1 MRQTLVLA
9 PSSHLA
15 NLAGSTAGPSTHILG
30 TQVTH
35 RVSLPPAKMPLTV
48 TDRTTRCAAC
58 LLVCLAF
65 VAGNAEA
72 QQPAQP
78 APARPPAIRAL
89 SLPQDLQVINAPELA
104 PAINGL
110 LSDTTSHMR
119 MAERRVATPADSL
132 RAARIVSES
141 RAALSRYTDVAV
153 AEHDGYVKFLPWL
166 EDQDVYHYN
175 SIQNVFATISTFDAT
190 KPSSLLYRKENGK
203 LVLIGAMYTAMPGST
218 LDQLDARLPL
228 GVAHWHEHVN
238 FCGPKP
244 ETVKDSKVVDGIAVA
259 RWLTITS
266 RADCTAAGGQ
276 FVPRLFGWMAHV
288 YMFGGNDPVTI
299 WGGEHADHMRMHDS
313 R

>member
-1 MRQTLVLA
+1 MGFA
-9 PSSHLA
+9 
-15 NLAGSTAGPSTHILG
+15 
-30 TQVTH
+30 
-35 RVSLPPAKMPLTV
+35 
-48 TDRTTRCAAC
+48 
-58 LLVCLAF
+58 
-65 VAGNAEA
+65 VASATA

-89 SLPQDLQVINAPELA
+89 SLLQDLQVINAPELA

-153 AEHDGYVKFLPWL
+153 AEHEGYVKFLPWL
-166 EDQDVYHYN
+166 EEQDVYHYN
-175 SIQNVFATISTFDAT
+175 NIQNVFSSISAFDAT
-190 KPSSLLYRKENGK
+190 KPSSLLYRKVKGT
-203 LVLIGAMYTAMPGST
+203 LVLIGAMYTALPGAT

-244 ETVKDSKVVDGIAVA
+244 ETVRDTKVVDGIAVA
-259 RWLTITS
+259 RWLAITS
-266 RADCTAAGGQ
+266 REECNAAGGQ

-288 YMFGGNDPVTI
+288 YMFGGDDPRTI
-299 WGGEHADHMRMHDS
+299 WGDEHADHMHMHGTP
-313 R
+313 

>member
-1 MRQTLVLA
+1 MLPTITARSTRRTGWLLA
-9 PSSHLA
+9 SIA
-15 NLAGSTAGPSTHILG
+15 
-30 TQVTH
+30 
-35 RVSLPPAKMPLTV
+35 LTV
-48 TDRTTRCAAC
+48 ASAS
-58 LLVCLAF
+58 
-65 VAGNAEA
+65 A
-72 QQPAQP
+72 QQPDQP
-78 APARPPAIRAL
+78 PRAGPPAIRAL
-89 SLPQDLQVINAPELA
+89 SLLRDLQVINAPELA

-141 RAALSRYTDVAV
+141 RVALSRYTDVAV

-175 SIQNVFATISTFDAT
+175 SIQNVFSSISAFDAT
-190 KPSSLLYRKENGK
+190 KPSSLLYRKVNGN
-203 LVLIGAMYTAMPGST
+203 LVLIGAMYTAIPGST

-238 FCGPKP
+238 FCGPRP
-244 ETVKDSKVVDGIAVA
+244 DTIRNTGQVDGIAVA

-299 WGGEHADHMRMHDS
+299 WGSEHADHMRMHDS

>member
-1 MRQTLVLA
+1 MLPTITARSTRRTGWLLA
-9 PSSHLA
+9 SIAL
-15 NLAGSTAGPSTHILG
+15 I
-30 TQVTH
+30 
-35 RVSLPPAKMPLTV
+35 
-48 TDRTTRCAAC
+48 
-58 LLVCLAF
+58 
-65 VAGNAEA
+65 VASASA
-72 QQPAQP
+72 QQPDQP
-78 APARPPAIRAL
+78 PRAGPPAIRAL
-89 SLPQDLQVINAPELA
+89 SLLQDLQVINAPELA

-132 RAARIVSES
+132 RAAGIVSES

-153 AEHDGYVKFLPWL
+153 AEHEGYVKFLPWL

-175 SIQNVFATISTFDAT
+175 SIQNVFSSISAFDAT

-218 LDQLDARLPL
+218 LDELDARLPL

-266 RADCTAAGGQ
+266 RADCMAAGGQ

-288 YMFGGNDPVTI
+288 YMFGGNDPLTI

>member
-1 MRQTLVLA
+1 MSL
-9 PSSHLA
+9 PSSA
-15 NLAGSTAGPSTHILG
+15 
-30 TQVTH
+30 
-35 RVSLPPAKMPLTV
+35 RVAR
-48 TDRTTRCAAC
+48 RTGC
-58 LLVCLAF
+58 LLAYIALA
-65 VAGNAEA
+65 AGAAVA
-72 QQPAQP
+72 QQPTPP
-78 APARPPAIRAL
+78 APGSPPAIRAL
-89 SLPQDLQVINAPELA
+89 SLLQDLQVINAPELA

-132 RAARIVSES
+132 RAARIVLES

-153 AEHDGYVKFLPWL
+153 AEHEGYVKFLPWL

-175 SIQNVFATISTFDAT
+175 NIQNVFSTISAFDAT
-190 KPSSLLYRKENGK
+190 KPSSLLYRKVNGN

-238 FCGPKP
+238 FCGPRPDTLKN
-244 ETVKDSKVVDGIAVA
+244 TRQVDGIAVA

-288 YMFGGNDPVTI
+288 YMFGGNAPLTI
-299 WGGEHADHMRMHDS
+299 WGGEHADHMHMHDKP
-313 R
+313 